1 MKRFAGLTLALALL
15 LLLPGEAAAQGRGSP
30 YTPSALKT
38 LDVGLVRP
46 VMLVVSIAANGFFL
60 GTLPL
65 TFATGVSEQS
75 AYLFVVAPWRFT
87 AARFPG
93 EFETYVD
100 GGTAFG
106 GGARY

>member
-1 MKRFAGLTLALALL
+1 MKPLAVLTLALSLL
-15 LLLPGEAAAQGRGSP
+15 LFAPGQASAQGRGSP
-30 YTPSALKT
+30 YTPFGMKV

-46 VMLVVSIAANGFFL
+46 AMLATSVVANAFFL

-65 TFATGVSEQS
+65 TFPIGVSEQS
-75 AYLFVVAPWRFT
+75 AYLFVIAPWRFT

-93 EFETYVD
+93 DFGAYVD

-106 GGARY
+106 AGAR